1 MTAPFRPDLPSC
13 ARAVAAALCIACPAS
28 YASSTASSAA
38 SDSASSTVS
47 STSESL
53 RGSSTS
59 SSPGGRTAAGEFRV
73 VHVALLDERPGRARL
88 ALEPVA
94 GNASAPFTL
103 ELPQATVD
111 AAGLAPGAVVAAAQQ
126 PYGVAFATARA
137 GQHRTVFFL
146 VLDDD
151 WHRELSIRP
160 VTL

>member
-1 MTAPFRPDLPSC
+1 MTASSRLLL
-13 ARAVAAALCIACPAS
+13 AAAMSLSSAAAC
-28 YASSTASSAA
+28 ASSTASSAA

-59 SSPGGRTAAGEFRV
+59 SSPGGRTAAGDFRIV
-73 VHVALLDERPGRARL
+73 EVAEVAERPGRARL
-88 ALEPVA
+88 TLEPVA

-103 ELPQATVD
+103 ELPHAT
-111 AAGLAPGAVVAAAQQ
+111 LEAAALGAGDVIAAEQR
-126 PYGVAFATARA
+126 PYGVAFATAAAGRA
-137 GQHRTVFFL
+137 RTVFFL

-151 WHRELSIRP
+151 WHRELATRP